1 MEREFFYLFAIT
13 GRPGVYRIGI
23 TNDLR
28 RETAEGG
35 LGLDPSCR
43 RRPKRQA
50 GTVTLIASCWAGP
63 AAPALRAEIF
73 GRLGRR
79 RDWGNAQLELTAEQV
94 EMVLEAMAA
103 AARQAIRVP
112 DGFMTGHPEWCWEDS
127 LNAGLEEAVM
137 ATFNRR

>member
-43 RRPKRQA
+43 HRPKRQA
-50 GTVTLIASCWAGP
+50 GTVTLIASCWVGAE
-63 AAPALRAEIF
+63 APAFRSRLLRL
-73 GRLGRR
+73 LGRPAG
-79 RDWGNAQLELTAEQV
+79 WGNAQLELSQAQLDL
-94 EMVLEAMAA
+94 VLEAMAA

-112 DGFMTGHPEWCWEDS
+112 DGFMTGHPEWGWEDS
-127 LNAGLEEAVM
+127 LNDGLEEAVM
-137 ATFNRR
+137 VTFNRR